1 MNAVPLVH
9 FNLETQNI
17 TPPPRKVQIMKLTS
31 VFCKHRSQS
40 ALFLWKLEAERM
52 KHRSSPGQEVRHKP
66 LVINKNIVVVI
77 S

>member
-9 FNLETQNI
+9 FSLETQNI
-17 TPPPRKVQIMKLTS
+17 AHPPRKVQIIKLTS

-40 ALFLWKLEAERM
+40 VLFLWKLEAERM

-66 LVINKNIVVVI
+66 SVINKNIVVVI